1 MFFHATLFEALSF
14 GCTAAQRNEKDLVER
29 IKATCLAVGVNAPI
43 LKELDDPRPRDWTQ
57 TISQAQLKKIHLAR
71 AFIANPEVLV
81 LDRPTAGFDFLTL
94 RKITQLFT
102 QFVEGRGLIDDGAT
116 HNDHLKR
123 P

>member
-43 LKELDDPRPRDWTQ
+43 LKELDDPRPRDWTR

-81 LDRPTAGFDFLTL
+81 LDRPTAALDAKALAKL
-94 RKITQLFT
+94 CELLQRY
-102 QFVEGRGLIDDGAT
+102 VR
-116 HNDHLKR
+116 NR
-123 P
+123 